1 MTNQNDAVVAQNK
14 QYTLIIYVLQLVSLV
29 TGITAIIGV
38 VMNYLKRD
46 EVRGTILESHF
57 EWQIKTFW
65 WMLLWVIV
73 GSILTIFVIGAL
85 VFLAAAIWYIYR
97 AVKGLIHLNENKP
110 MAV

>member
-14 QYTLIIYVLQLVSLV
+14 QYTLIIYVLQLVSLI

-65 WMLLWVIV
+65 MLHAIFNAAGLRLSAV
-73 GSILTIFVIGAL
+73 GI
-85 VFLAAAIWYIYR
+85 
-97 AVKGLIHLNENKP
+97 
-110 MAV
+110 

>member
-1 MTNQNDAVVAQNK
+1 M
-14 QYTLIIYVLQLVSLV
+14 
-29 TGITAIIGV
+29 
-38 VMNYLKRD
+38 
-46 EVRGTILESHF
+46 
-57 EWQIKTFW
+57 
-65 WMLLWVIV
+65 WVIV